1 MNWTERSTE
10 GHANRLAWS
19 VIGTLLA
26 IDLVW
31 LTRSAVSVVPL
42 SLATPVG
49 AGIAMGA
56 AAYYYRRHRGELRL
70 ADALDTV
77 GQMLA
82 FMAVAALFSYLMA
95 TLGYPLQDATFH
107 ALDRSLG
114 LDWLAFLKA
123 VDARPLLGTV
133 LSASYASFIPQVL
146 VLMLGLSFC
155 GQGMVGRTTILAM
168 MLAGIVTILISG
180 FLPAMAMFVH
190 LGLTPSDFPNL
201 QPGAAFVHVADMQAL
216 RSGAPVLLDLA
227 KAEGIITFPSYHAAL
242 ALLLLL
248 GAWHNAW
255 LRWPFLAINVA
266 MIVATPIDGGH
277 YFVDVIAGLA
287 IAAVSQVVA
296 RRLLGMGAQ
305 AALPARPPTGE
316 PLAAGH

>member
-1 MNWTERSTE
+1 MNWTDRSPE
-10 GHANRLAWS
+10 AHANRLAWG
-19 VIGTLLA
+19 VIGAILVVDLL
-26 IDLVW
+26 W
-31 LTRSAVSVVPL
+31 LTRSAVSIVPF
-42 SLATPVG
+42 SLVMPVG
-49 AGIAMGA
+49 AGIALST
-56 AAYYYRRHRGELRL
+56 AAYYYRRQRGEIRL

-95 TLGYPLQDATFH
+95 TLSYPLQDAAFY

-123 VDARPLLGTV
+123 VDARPLLGTL

-146 VLMLGLSFC
+146 VLLIGLAFS

-168 MLAGIVTILISG
+168 MISGVVTIVISG

-190 LGLTPSDFPNL
+190 LGLTPADFPNL
-201 QPGAAFVHVADMQAL
+201 QPGAAFVHVADMEAL
-216 RSGAPVLLDLA
+216 RSGAPVLVDLA

-248 GAWHNAW
+248 GGWQNAW
-255 LRWPFLAINVA
+255 LRWPFFVVNVT

-287 IAAVSQVVA
+287 IAACSYVGA
-296 RRLLGMGAQ
+296 RRLLGLHIAAPSAVAPAPQ
-305 AALPARPPTGE
+305 ALI
-316 PLAAGH
+316 AGR

>member
-1 MNWTERSTE
+1 MNWTDRSPV
-10 GHANRLAWS
+10 GRANRLAWS
-19 VIGTLLA
+19 VIVTLLA

-49 AGIAMGA
+49 AGLAMGA
-56 AAYYYRRHRGELRL
+56 AAYYYRHHRGELKL

-95 TLGYPLQDATFH
+95 TLGYPLQDAAFQ

-123 VDARPLLGTV
+123 VDARPLLGTL

-146 VLMLGLSFC
+146 VLMLVLSFC
-155 GQGMVGRTTILAM
+155 GQGMAGRTTILAM
-168 MLAGIVTILISG
+168 MLSGTVTIVISG

-190 LGLTPSDFPNL
+190 LGLTPADFPNL
-201 QPGAAFVHVADMQAL
+201 QPGAAFVHVADMEAL
-216 RSGAPVLLDLA
+216 RSGAPVLVDLA

-248 GAWHNAW
+248 GGWQNAW
-255 LRWPFLAINVA
+255 LRWPFVVVNVA
-266 MIVATPIDGGH
+266 MIVAAPIDGGH
-277 YFVDVIAGLA
+277 YFVDVFAGLG
-287 IAAVSQVVA
+287 IAAVSYVVA
-296 RRLLGMGAQ
+296 RRLLGLGAQ
-305 AALPARPPTGE
+305 ARQPAAARGE
-316 PLAAGH
+316 VLAAGH

>member
-1 MNWTERSTE
+1 MNWTDRSPV
-10 GHANRLAWS
+10 GRANRLAWS
-19 VIGTLLA
+19 VIGALLA

-49 AGIAMGA
+49 AGLGMGA
-56 AAYYYRRHRGELRL
+56 AAYYYRHCRGEFKL

-82 FMAVAALFSYLMA
+82 FMVVAALFSYLMA
-95 TLGYPLQDATFH
+95 TLGYPLQDAAFH

-123 VDARPLLGTV
+123 VDARPLLGTL

-146 VLMLGLSFC
+146 VLMLVLSFC

-168 MLAGIVTILISG
+168 MLSGTVTIVISG

-190 LGLTPSDFPNL
+190 LGLTPADFPNL
-201 QPGAAFVHVADMQAL
+201 QPGAAVVHVADMEVL
-216 RSGAPVLLDLA
+216 RSGGPVLVDLA

-248 GAWHNAW
+248 GGWQNAW
-255 LRWPFLAINVA
+255 LRWPFFVVNVA

-277 YFVDVIAGLA
+277 YFVDVFAGLA
-287 IAAVSQVVA
+287 IAAASYVVA
-296 RRLLGMGAQ
+296 RRLLGLPAQ
-305 AALPARPPTGE
+305 ARQPAAARGE
-316 PLAAGH
+316 VLAAGH